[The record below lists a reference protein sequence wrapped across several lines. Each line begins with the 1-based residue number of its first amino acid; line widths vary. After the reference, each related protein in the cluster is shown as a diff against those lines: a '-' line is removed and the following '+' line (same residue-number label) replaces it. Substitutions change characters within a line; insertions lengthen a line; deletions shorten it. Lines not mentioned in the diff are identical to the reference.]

1 MISVAKL
8 AFIIR
13 LLGVAFPRRLV
24 YNCAQYMKGGDIMNK
39 TERKAMV
46 RKISYVLRA
55 ASPRQLETVW
65 RYVKWVMFGEGE

>member
-1 MISVAKL
+1 
-8 AFIIR
+8 
-13 LLGVAFPRRLV
+13 
-24 YNCAQYMKGGDIMNK
+24 MNK

-55 ASPRQLETVW
+55 ATPRQLETVW

>member
-1 MISVAKL
+1 
-8 AFIIR
+8 
-13 LLGVAFPRRLV
+13 
-24 YNCAQYMKGGDIMNK
+24 MNK

-46 RKISYVLRA
+46 RKIGYVLRA